1 MLHRRGVSR
10 AEPVTATV
18 LRAPQLHGDVF
29 LIHRLRGHRRRG
41 RAGFWRG
48 WALLRL
54 HRGAAAVV
62 MADGGGGGGSA
73 RPRRRLHDT
82 ASKLI
87 FHRHGETDHAHIVSD
102 APRVPVDAH
111 RRLGW
116 AHNLAV
122 ACDSP
127 VRPPGSRDSGP
138 PAAAPARPATG
149 RAPPAPDRAREGNS
163 QRSQRL
169 GRQPHSIP
177 RVTARVRNLASTDAV
192 ACQPSGHAE
201 RTNDSDAPST
211 AAGWPRHSA
220 DTAAE
225 LTRRRNRW

>member
-29 LIHRLRGHRRRG
+29 LTSIDVEDTADGSRRFL
-41 RAGFWRG
+41 AGVG
-48 WALLRL
+48 VARL

-62 MADGGGGGGSA
+62 MADGGVGLVRAAGCTTPPASSFF
-73 RPRRRLHDT
+73 T
-82 ASKLI
+82 ATVKLI
-87 FHRHGETDHAHIVSD
+87 TRTSFLGRAS
-102 APRVPVDAH
+102 AS
-111 RRLGW
+111 RLMPTARARDGHTTW
-116 AHNLAV
+116 RWPATV
-122 ACDSP
+122 P

-177 RVTARVRNLASTDAV
+177 RVTAR
-192 ACQPSGHAE
+192 GKE
-201 RTNDSDAPST
+201 
-211 AAGWPRHSA
+211 PREH
-220 DTAAE
+220 
-225 LTRRRNRW
+225 